1 MKWLLQDTVDSYH
14 SAFHT
19 LRTDLFKALD
29 KMNCEIRADMKKH
42 YDLVMESNALLM
54 SKVDSVAADLE
65 AIRSHLNAREGHAEE
80 PFISVRINEINISL
94 FV

>member
-1 MKWLLQDTVDSYH
+1 MQDTVDSYH
-14 SAFHT
+14 SALYI

-29 KMNCEIRADMKKH
+29 KMNCEIRADMKKY

-54 SKVDSVAADLE
+54 SKVDSVVADLE
-65 AIRSHLNAREGHAEE
+65 AIRSHLNAREGNAEE

>member
-1 MKWLLQDTVDSYH
+1 
-14 SAFHT
+14 
-19 LRTDLFKALD
+19 
-29 KMNCEIRADMKKH
+29 
-42 YDLVMESNALLM
+42 MESNALLM

-65 AIRSHLNAREGHAEE
+65 TIRSHLNVREGHAEE